1 MRNKYIDLIEQTFDF
16 PTEEFKVIDN
26 ELYLMNQ
33 LGQAFDQN
41 NRHGETKA
49 QVSAFG
55 TNAYSITTFLGSY
68 LIQYTKQ

>member
-1 MRNKYIDLIEQTFDF
+1 MSIKLSKNGSPLICVLDA
-16 PTEEFKVIDN
+16 IDN